1 MIGYKEL
8 IQKLKKIKEM
18 GWIKTHRAGT
28 TGIGK
33 STVIIFLKWITVI
46 HYQNFILI
54 GVICAICDSF
64 YHSRDKSYKL
74 KEIEESAKIKKR
86 LLLLT

>member
-28 TGIGK
+28 TGN
-33 STVIIFLKWITVI
+33 W
-46 HYQNFILI
+46 
-54 GVICAICDSF
+54 
-64 YHSRDKSYKL
+64 
-74 KEIEESAKIKKR
+74 
-86 LLLLT
+86 

>member
-33 STVIIFLKWITVI
+33 STVIIFLISFVVRQVV
-46 HYQNFILI
+46 HHVD
-54 GVICAICDSF
+54 GVSRCATSTTMQ
-64 YHSRDKSYKL
+64 SWQRK
-74 KEIEESAKIKKR
+74 
-86 LLLLT
+86 